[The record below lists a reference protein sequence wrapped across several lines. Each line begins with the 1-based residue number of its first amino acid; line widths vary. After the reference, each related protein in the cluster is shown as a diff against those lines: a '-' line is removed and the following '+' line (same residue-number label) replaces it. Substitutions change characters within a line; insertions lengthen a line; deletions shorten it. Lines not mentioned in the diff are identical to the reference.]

1 MNILTSR
8 VQDIGHTSW
17 DDEAVW
23 SNLLALVNS
32 VKGVK
37 PPKMDLVKYLEA
49 VAVSAPFTPAVRLPL
64 KPFRNQQ
71 AVSAS
76 TDTNIKV

>member
-1 MNILTSR
+1 M
-8 VQDIGHTSW
+8 QDIGHTSW
-17 DDEAVW
+17 DDDAVW
-23 SNLLALVNS
+23 TNLLALINS

-37 PPKMDLVKYLEA
+37 PPKMDLVKYLEV
-49 VAVSAPFTPAVRLPL
+49 VAVSAPFTPAVKLPL

-76 TDTNIKV
+76 EEILE